1 MTDYTK
7 KVRSYLI
14 SVDDE
19 LQKVLSSVDEEDL
32 FLDSLKEELR
42 HLEEAEAASLG
53 KAGEEIIS
61 ALESSRD
68 EKLVGAKR
76 DLDSSA
82 RELARR
88 WEAAEKMKKSLQSQN
103 RVTDAQLEVLKEELA
118 RLRNEKEKEKDDF
131 SQNMNSLLDKV
142 RAAADDEEKISRKES
157 ARKVAGSILAYKKRP
172 ESQTPIRDLLPIDRS
187 VSRIYQQMSY
197 LIEGKN

>member
-118 RLRNEKEKEKDDF
+118 RLRNAKKKEKDDF

-172 ESQTPIRDLLPIDRS
+172 ESQTPMRDLLPIDRS

-197 LIEGKN
+197 LIEGEN

>member
-7 KVRSYLI
+7 KLRSYLI

-118 RLRNEKEKEKDDF
+118 RLRNAKEKEKDDF

-157 ARKVAGSILAYKKRP
+157 AMKVAGSILAYKKRP
-172 ESQTPIRDLLPIDRS
+172 ESQTPMRDLLPIDRS